1 MHEIKN
7 EEQLLDFVQKQLQDL
22 ALLRKERQKFLREN
36 LAEDEIKE
44 YSIILEDIEWGYLR

>member
-36 LAEDEIKE
+36 LTEDEIKE

>member
-36 LAEDEIKE
+36 LTEDEIKE
-44 YSIILEDIEWGYLR
+44 YSIILEDIE

>member
-22 ALLRKERQKFLREN
+22 ALLRKERQKFLKEN
-36 LAEDEIKE
+36 LTEDEIKE
-44 YSIILEDIEWGYLR
+44 YSIILEDIEWDYLR